1 MNALYALGGVC
12 VKVNRNEEVGS
23 SVLKVLFS
31 HLFTKAPGLL
41 MKTWPQVAR
50 IKAFQWSCL
59 LLSSFFPYPFS
70 FSLRSIP
77 GACLVSKGL
86 MTLWILRWMLKTERN
101 ISLSFSV
108 SQKILN
114 TRRSIQGMIE
124 CLTEAAICSQ
134 LANRDLFGQWA
145 QSSTQQTPAFLLVHS
160 RKNQTLVALLP
171 DSNTTLERAFYTECL
186 CPTVTIQRVPTAFL
200 EATSVYSQFHSGSTF
215 ICKGLEENVMGNP
228 QFSFVII
235 DKEVT
240 ECFFFFFYQSAR
252 WQQEKYWVYSE
263 CNWLTLPLRSFG
275 EEHRYCYRCNLEEHQ
290 V

>member
-1 MNALYALGGVC
+1 MKQKLEAQCWKFYSHIYYQGAPFTYENLATSGQNKSISMEL
-12 VKVNRNEEVGS
+12 S
-23 SVLKVLFS
+23 FTFFLFS
-31 HLFTKAPGLL
+31 N
-41 MKTWPQVAR
+41 
-50 IKAFQWSCL
+50 
-59 LLSSFFPYPFS
+59 PFS
-70 FSLRSIP
+70 FSLRSTP

-108 SQKILN
+108 SQKIPN
-114 TRRSIQGMIE
+114 TRGSIQGMIE

-145 QSSTQQTPAFLLVHS
+145 QSSTQQTPAFLLVHN

-171 DSNTTLERAFYTECL
+171 DSSTTLERAFYTECL
-186 CPTVTIQRVPTAFL
+186 CPAVTIQWVPTAFL
-200 EATSVYSQFHSGSTF
+200 GATSVYSQFHSGSTF

-240 ECFFFFFYQSAR
+240 ECFFFTN
-252 WQQEKYWVYSE
+252 QQDGSRKSIERTVNVMELKELWGGAQI
-263 CNWLTLPLRSFG
+263 LLPLQSRRTPSITFRRKS
-275 EEHRYCYRCNLEEHQ
+275 EKRWPK
-290 V
+290 